1 MVLTNFG
8 SRPKSFRA
16 RRRKVDFVSVK
27 QQDKGSWSDQEFSG
41 SGSQGRGE
49 GQPHSVGSPSDM
61 DVSRPKFSGK
71 KKKRSQP
78 AASLTA
84 DESPRKGSKGQWKKK

>member
-1 MVLTNFG
+1 MI
-8 SRPKSFRA
+8 RSFRVA
-16 RRRKVDFVSVK
+16 VV
-27 QQDKGSWSDQEFSG
+27 
-41 SGSQGRGE
+41 RGE
-49 GQPHSVGSPSDM
+49 GKDNPIVLAHQVM